1 VTASPWRRSHSVAH
15 AWLTC
20 MRVLVTGAAGF
31 IGSHVMEAMT
41 AVGHEV
47 RGLDSLSPAV
57 HNGRPSYIR
66 SDWELRVA
74 DVRDSDAVDD
84 ALDGVDAVCHLAAM
98 VGLGVSLADLPL
110 YADVNV
116 TGTAVLLDAMGRRG
130 VSRLVLSSSMVVY
143 GEGAYECPRDGGV
156 RPLAR
161 AAADLETG
169 VFEPR
174 CPRCGSAL
182 ASSVVREDAILD
194 PRNAY
199 ATSKLAQE
207 HLAANWARL
216 TGGVAVALRYHNV
229 YGPRMPRDTPYSGVA
244 AIFRSCLE
252 NGVPPRVFED
262 GGQRRDFVHVRD
274 VAASNVLALAACDG
288 GSGADGSGADES
300 GADESGAD
308 GFAGTLRA
316 YNVASGK
323 PHTVGEMASALA
335 GAFGGAIEP
344 KITGEYRLGDVRH
357 IVASPEAAARDLGF
371 RARIG
376 FTEGMTEFATA
387 PLRAPATVSREQN
400 ILTFNGRA
408 ER

>member
-1 VTASPWRRSHSVAH
+1 
-15 AWLTC
+15 

-41 AVGHEV
+41 AAGHEV

-57 HNGRPSYIR
+57 HNGKPSYLPN
-66 SDWELRVA
+66 DLDLRVA
-74 DVRDSDAVDD
+74 DVRDPDAVDD
-84 ALDGVDAVCHLAAM
+84 ALDGADAVCHLAAM

-110 YADVNV
+110 YSDVNV
-116 TGTAVLLDAMGRRG
+116 TGTAVLLDAMGRHG
-130 VSRLVLSSSMVVY
+130 VPRLVLSSSMVVY

-156 RPLAR
+156 RPLPR
-161 AAADLETG
+161 AAADLEAG

-174 CPRCGSAL
+174 CPSCGSAL
-182 ASSVVREDAILD
+182 ASSVVREQAAGD

-216 TGGVAVALRYHNV
+216 ADGAAVALRYHNV

-252 NGVPPRVFED
+252 NDVPPRVFED

-274 VAASNVLALAACDG
+274 VASCNVLALAACDG
-288 GSGADGSGADES
+288 GSGADL
-300 GADESGAD
+300 
-308 GFAGTLRA
+308 AGTLRA
-316 YNVASGK
+316 YNVASGE

-335 GAFGGAIEP
+335 GAFGGSIEP

-376 FTEGMTEFATA
+376 FAEGMTEFATA
-387 PLRAPATVSREQN
+387 PLRAPAAASR
-400 ILTFNGRA
+400 
-408 ER
+408 

>member
-1 VTASPWRRSHSVAH
+1 
-15 AWLTC
+15 
-20 MRVLVTGAAGF
+20 
-31 IGSHVMEAMT
+31 MEAM
-41 AVGHEV
+41 AQAGYAV
-47 RGLDSLSPAV
+47 RGLDSLNPAV
-57 HNGRPSYIR
+57 HDGRPSYIP
-66 SDWELRVA
+66 DGTDLRVA
-74 DVRDSDAVDD
+74 DVRDPAAVDE

-143 GEGAYECPRDGGV
+143 GEGAYECPLDGSV
-156 RPLAR
+156 RPLPR
-161 AAADLETG
+161 ATADLEAG

-174 CPRCGSAL
+174 CPVCDSAL
-182 ASSVVREDAILD
+182 SWATVREDASLD

-199 ATSKLAQE
+199 ATSKVAQE

-274 VAASNVLALAACDG
+274 VAECNVLALAAAG
-288 GSGADGSGADES
+288 TVGIP
-300 GADESGAD
+300 
-308 GFAGTLRA
+308 AGTLRA
-316 YNVASGK
+316 YNVASGM
-323 PHTVGEMASALA
+323 PHTVGEMASELA
-335 GAFGGAIEP
+335 VSFGGGTVEP

-357 IVASPEAAARDLGF
+357 IVASPQAAARELGF
-371 RARIG
+371 RARVG
-376 FTEGMTEFATA
+376 FAEGVAEFAHA
-387 PLRAPATVSREQN
+387 PLRAPAAATRQSRPA
-400 ILTFNGRA
+400 GS
-408 ER
+408 

>member
-1 VTASPWRRSHSVAH
+1 
-15 AWLTC
+15 

-31 IGSHVMEAMT
+31 IGSHVMEAM
-41 AVGHEV
+41 AAAGYEV

-57 HNGRPSYIR
+57 HDGKPSYIP
-66 SDWELRVA
+66 DDLELRVA
-74 DVRDSDAVDD
+74 DVRDPGAVDD

-130 VSRLVLSSSMVVY
+130 VPRLVLSSSMVVY
-143 GEGAYECPRDGGV
+143 GEGAYECPLHGSV
-156 RPLAR
+156 RPLPR
-161 AAADLETG
+161 AAADLNAG
-169 VFEPR
+169 SFEPR
-174 CPRCGSAL
+174 CPGCDSAL
-182 ASSVVREDAILD
+182 SWATVAEDAVLD

-216 TGGVAVALRYHNV
+216 TGGTAVALRYHNV

-274 VAASNVLALAACDG
+274 VAECNVLSLAATAALAP
-288 GSGADGSGADES
+288 
-300 GADESGAD
+300 
-308 GFAGTLRA
+308 GTVRA
-316 YNVASGK
+316 YNVASGT
-323 PHTVGEMASALA
+323 PHTVGEMAAELA
-335 GAFGGAIEP
+335 VSFGGAGGTQDHRRVP
-344 KITGEYRLGDVRH
+344 PRRRPPRGGLAGGRGPRAWLPRPDRLRRGRRRV
-357 IVASPEAAARDLGF
+357 
-371 RARIG
+371 RARPAPRPRRRDALTRG
-376 FTEGMTEFATA
+376 AALPWTA
-387 PLRAPATVSREQN
+387 QAGPPAVTMVLRHAGPQDYPGPVA
-400 ILTFNGRA
+400 RA
-408 ER
+408 RRALHRH